1 MFQLDNRHSHRGGNF
16 RMRQRQRL
24 SQRLVYLPGAL
35 VLLYGFWLSLTA

>member
-1 MFQLDNRHSHRGGNF
+1 MYKLEDRYSHRG
-16 RMRQRQRL
+16 MRPRHKL